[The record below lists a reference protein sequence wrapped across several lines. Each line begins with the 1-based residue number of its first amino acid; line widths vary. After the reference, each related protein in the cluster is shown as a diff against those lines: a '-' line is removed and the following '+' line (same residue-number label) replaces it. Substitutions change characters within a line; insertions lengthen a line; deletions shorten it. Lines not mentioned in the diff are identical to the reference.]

1 MKKLPTLL
9 GILLLVGAAYVVARE
24 FRHVRPHEI
33 EAAVRA
39 IPRRSIAIA
48 AGWTVVSFFVLTF
61 YDRLATRYAGHRLAY
76 ARTAFASFCAYVLS
90 HNLGFSA
97 LSGGAVRYR
106 LYSAWGLSAAAIGRV
121 IAFCSLTFGL
131 GALAIGGTVAIVSPS
146 AIPVAGTALPRVVVI
161 AVGLAL
167 WGVLGAYLTLAR
179 RVPEIRLFGHTLQLP
194 GFGTA
199 LRQVALAAADV
210 GATAAIAY
218 TLLPPAPGL
227 DYTRFLA
234 IYLASYA
241 AGLFAS
247 LPGGLGVFDTA
258 MLLGLRPYLPA
269 PTILGAVLVFRLFYY
284 VVPLFLAGILFSGHE
299 VYLRG
304 APRFGRS
311 RPRASGL
318 VRASEADFSVAVSTG
333 LVAIAGALLLA
344 IGVAEPDVPL
354 SPIALDW
361 ASRLGFLAT
370 GASAYATSL
379 IGCAL
384 MVLAVGLS
392 QRVTLAWGAS
402 IVLLLIASVLC
413 VVQHAPVWIAIS
425 EVVAALV
432 TLPFRNSYYRHARL
446 LSEPLDPG
454 TAVPL
459 IALAGSVLA
468 FAILAPEFRY
478 LDATSWWQLVM
489 SAALPGRLRVSVGL
503 LVVVFL
509 FATWRLIRPGRVAS
523 LAWSDEASRF
533 FTRFGAEPPDD
544 ADGIVLGETGR
555 SCIAFRRARGL
566 LVGLGDP
573 AGASPDRISAI
584 WRLRDLAI
592 QEGRATAAW
601 RAGPELLETWNDLGL
616 IAWPLGPDERPRPA
630 LDLRRATDP
639 AERFVCFPDEADLA
653 SVLRAVGRAPE
664 PPPRRVLG
672 RAARRAR
679 PRPVTRPAESRD
691 PPRP

>member
-9 GILLLVGAAYVVARE
+9 GIILLIGAAYVVARE

-39 IPRRSIAIA
+39 IPRRSILIA
-48 AGWTVVSFFVLTF
+48 AGWTAVSFSVVTF
-61 YDRLATRYAGHRLAY
+61 YDRLATRYAGHRLPY
-76 ARTAFASFCAYVLS
+76 ARTAFAAFCAYVLS

-106 LYSAWGLSAAAIGRV
+106 LYSVWGLSPAAIARV

-131 GALAIGGTVAIVSPS
+131 GALAIGGTVAIARPGAV
-146 AIPVAGTALPRVVVI
+146 PVAGAALPHAAIV

-167 WGVLGAYLTLAR
+167 WGVLGSYLTLAH
-179 RVPEIRLFGHTLQLP
+179 RVPEVRVFGHTLRLP
-194 GFGTA
+194 GFRTA
-199 LRQVALAAADV
+199 VKQVALAVADV
-210 GATAAIAY
+210 SATATIAY
-218 TLLPPAPGL
+218 TLLPPAAGL
-227 DYTRFLA
+227 DYTRFLT
-234 IYLASYA
+234 IYLASYT

-269 PTILGAVLVFRLFYY
+269 PAILGAVLVFRLFYY
-284 VVPLFLAGILFSGHE
+284 VVPLFLAGILFAGHE

-304 APRFGRS
+304 APHLGRVRS
-311 RPRASGL
+311 RTSGP

-354 SPIALDW
+354 SPVALDW

-384 MVLAVGLS
+384 MVLAIGLS
-392 QRVTLAWGAS
+392 QRVTLAWGSS
-402 IVLLLIASVLC
+402 IVLLLISAVLC
-413 VVQHAPVWIAIS
+413 VVQHGPVWIAVA
-425 EVVAALV
+425 EVIAALV

-459 IALAGSVLA
+459 IGLAGSVLA
-468 FAILAPEFRY
+468 FAVLAPEFRY
-478 LDATSWWQLVM
+478 LDSTSWWQLVM
-489 SAALPGRLRVSVGL
+489 SAALPGRLRVSVAL

-523 LAWSDEASRF
+523 QAWNDEARRF
-533 FTRFGAEPPDD
+533 FTRVGAEPPDD

-555 SCIAFRRARGL
+555 SCIAFRRARGI

-584 WRLRDLAI
+584 WRLRDLAV

-601 RAGPELLETWNDLGL
+601 RTGPELLETWNDLGL
-616 IAWPLGPDERPRPA
+616 IAWPLGPDGRPCPA
-630 LDLRRATDP
+630 LASPPVAAGP
-639 AERFVCFPDEADLA
+639 AERFVCFPDEAELGA
-653 SVLRAVGRAPE
+653 VLRAVGGAPE
-664 PPPRRVLG
+664 
-672 RAARRAR
+672 AR
-679 PRPVTRPAESRD
+679 PRARFGRRSAPTRA
-691 PPRP
+691 